1 MRLTERGRQ
10 GKCGNVEGVGSVVH
24 NEKMCAN
31 LVIPDECFAN
41 VEMKL
46 AHLRLLLLSPCP
58 IFSFP
63 RFRAY

>member
-10 GKCGNVEGVGSVVH
+10 GKCGNVEGEGSVH
-24 NEKMCAN
+24 YKKMCAN
-31 LVIPDECFAN
+31 MVIPDECSAN